1 MRTFGLNETGP
12 NAHKLPG
19 FGLITRATLP
29 VKPPCPILTNHSLIL
44 MSKRCLMNSALPVWP
59 SQRQCL
65 IANFPCPFT
74 NVALILKKV
83 WYLIQ

>member
-29 VKPPCPILTNHSLIL
+29 VEPPCPILTNHSLIL
-44 MSKRCLMNSALPVWP
+44 MSKRCLMNSALPV
-59 SQRQCL
+59 
-65 IANFPCPFT
+65 
-74 NVALILKKV
+74 
-83 WYLIQ
+83 